1 MYCNNCG
8 KKGHV
13 FKACRN
19 PITSCGLILI
29 NSSKL
34 PTDDPLKIL
43 MVRRK
48 DSMAYT
54 EFLRGKYNLDQQD
67 YIRKLLSN
75 MTSQEQELISKTDFP
90 TLWKN
95 HWGEDCENQS
105 KEYEVS
111 LSKFSTLDFSV
122 LLKDIEGF
130 NESEWGFPK
139 GRRAH
144 RENDLECSVREFWE
158 ETNIPRDYYTICS
171 NLTLKET
178 FIGTNGTPYCHI
190 YFISLLNKNIDLSKD
205 FSEVQKREISA
216 IGWKSVEECRELTR
230 PHYTERNE
238 MLNSLERLV
247 QTFNTQD
254 SLFHK

>member
-1 MYCNNCG
+1 
-8 KKGHV
+8 
-13 FKACRN
+13 
-19 PITSCGLILI
+19 
-29 NSSKL
+29 
-34 PTDDPLKIL
+34 

-178 FIGTNGTPYCHI
+178 FIGTNGTPYSHI
-190 YFISLLNKNIDLSKD
+190 YFITLLNKSIDLSKD

-216 IGWKSVEECRELTR
+216 IGWKSVEECISCIRPYNLEKIQMITKIHACLTTNQF
-230 PHYTERNE
+230 YF
-238 MLNSLERLV
+238 V
-247 QTFNTQD
+247 
-254 SLFHK
+254 